1 MHDIAPAKVNLT
13 LRVLGRRADGYHAL
27 ESLVTFARVGD
38 RVGIAMGQ
46 APVGVTTSGPFA
58 VGIDGENLLS
68 RVLAAVAQQAP
79 ALRLGAVHL
88 EKNLPVAAGLGGG
101 SSDAAALIRLMLQA
115 NADHPD
121 LQRIDW
127 QALATRLGADV
138 PVCVARRP
146 TLMWGIG
153 EKLRDVGAIAGA
165 PEAIPAV
172 LVNPRVPLATRD
184 VFKALAAAPLSGEP
198 PPPEVPRLRSFEEVA
213 TYMRA
218 IGNDLERPAQALLPV
233 IADVK
238 AALSAQGGCLHAAL
252 SGSGPTCFALY
263 TSDAAAAAG
272 AAAITRNA
280 PGWWVAPTALE
291 FPG

>member
-172 LVNPRVPLATRD
+172 LVNPRVPLATR
-184 VFKALAAAPLSGEP
+184 
-198 PPPEVPRLRSFEEVA
+198 
-213 TYMRA
+213 
-218 IGNDLERPAQALLPV
+218 
-233 IADVK
+233 
-238 AALSAQGGCLHAAL
+238 GG
-252 SGSGPTCFALY
+252 
-263 TSDAAAAAG
+263 
-272 AAAITRNA
+272 
-280 PGWWVAPTALE
+280 V
-291 FPG
+291 